1 MFNQVILYG
10 RINKIEEVN
19 QAITNI
25 VLDVKRIFDRETK
38 NDLIPVVFYEAFA
51 NLIRE
56 NITINDNVIFK
67 GRIQVVDE
75 KIQII
80 AERIIKIN

>member
-1 MFNQVILYG
+1 MFNQVVLYG
-10 RINKIEEVN
+10 KIKKIEEVN
-19 QAITNI
+19 QTITSI
-25 VLDVKRIFDRETK
+25 VLDVKRIFDKETK
-38 NDLIPVVFYEAFA
+38 NDLIPVVFYESFA

>member
-19 QAITNI
+19 QTITNI
-25 VLDVKRIFDRETK
+25 VLDVKRIFDKETK

-75 KIQII
+75 KIQIL